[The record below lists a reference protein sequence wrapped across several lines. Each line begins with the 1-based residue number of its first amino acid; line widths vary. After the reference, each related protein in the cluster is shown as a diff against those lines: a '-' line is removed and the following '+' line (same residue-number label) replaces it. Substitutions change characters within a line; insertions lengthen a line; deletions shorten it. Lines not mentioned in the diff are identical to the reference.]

1 MLPPRPDIR
10 PKDEIYAIVLKMAG
24 LYTYC
29 FPFLHNWCNA
39 AGKTPM
45 HIAAQA
51 GHTPMVQFLIDHSA
65 DKDVVDSQG
74 NSPLHYAS
82 AYGHID
88 TLKLLLESGCAFN
101 VRNTEGF
108 TAAEFAYTER
118 VFVELESTARAVSEG
133 RRRLKR
139 DEKRT
144 PTSERADPTPPAG
157 SQRLRS
163 GSNSTSGSGL
173 ASNAGSSS
181 AHGSQGYG
189 NQGYGTG
196 RPTPTYAISSGSP
209 NLMDR
214 NQYFDALDTTPKA
227 AQNRGQTS
235 PAPAMSRRSSEG
247 VSERTSSHGFV
258 TSQHT
263 APPVP
268 PLPYNAQQQQQQ
280 QPPRL
285 PHRSDSLPG
294 QPVVKYPTAYPAQ
307 SDTLQPNN
315 NNSAMRRSR
324 SAQNGEGNLAPPI
337 EPPHQRFPTS

>member
-1 MLPPRPDIR
+1 
-10 PKDEIYAIVLKMAG
+10 MAA

-29 FPFLHNWCNA
+29 FPFLHNWCNT

-51 GHTPMVQFLIDHSA
+51 GHTPMVQFLIDNDA
-65 DKDVVDSQG
+65 DKDVVDTQG

-88 TLKLLLESGCAFN
+88 TLKLLLESGCDFN
-101 VRNTEGF
+101 VRNAEGF

-133 RRRLKR
+133 RRRQKR
-139 DEKRT
+139 EEKRT
-144 PTSERADPTPPAG
+144 PISERSDPTTAVTATG
-157 SQRLRS
+157 VKRIRS

-181 AHGSQGYG
+181 AHGSQGGGSGSGNGHGSGYG
-189 NQGYGTG
+189 NGYGHG
-196 RPTPTYAISSGSP
+196 RTVPTYAISTGSP

-214 NQYFDALDTTPKA
+214 NQYFDAIDTTPRGA
-227 AQNRGQTS
+227 PSRGQT
-235 PAPAMSRRSSEG
+235 PPMPMSRRGSEG
-247 VSERTSSHGFV
+247 VSERSSLYV
-258 TSQHT
+258 L

-268 PLPYNAQQQQQQ
+268 PLPTHSQYQQLPPQPPP

-294 QPVVKYPTAYPAQ
+294 PQPVKYPMVYPSQ
-307 SDTLQPNN
+307 SDTLHPGINT
-315 NNSAMRRSR
+315 SAMRRSR
-324 SAQNGEGNLAPPI
+324 SAQNGEQSLAVQS
-337 EPPHQRFPTS
+337 ESPHQRFTTS